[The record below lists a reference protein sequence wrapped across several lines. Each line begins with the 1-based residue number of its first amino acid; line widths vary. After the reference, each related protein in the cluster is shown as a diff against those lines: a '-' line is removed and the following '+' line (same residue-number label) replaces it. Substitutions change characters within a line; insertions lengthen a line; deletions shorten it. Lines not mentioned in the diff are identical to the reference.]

1 MKKLNVTN
9 EVLSNYASQ
18 TNVIRRTGNSRLNY
32 GRIATMSD
40 QDPD

>member
-1 MKKLNVTN
+1 MKKLNLTA
-9 EVLSNYASQ
+9 EVLKAYSTQ
-18 TNVIRRTGNSRLNY
+18 ENVIRRTGNSRLNY